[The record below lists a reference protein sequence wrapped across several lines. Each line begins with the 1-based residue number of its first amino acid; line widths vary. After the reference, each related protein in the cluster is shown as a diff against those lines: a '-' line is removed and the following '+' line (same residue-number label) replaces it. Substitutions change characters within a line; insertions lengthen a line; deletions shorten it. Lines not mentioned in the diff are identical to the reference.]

1 MKARYV
7 WRYFTSI
14 YRCDIAKRG
23 AQGFAAMQY
32 CVIFGTVLEEL
43 LSELTVLRFHKTNT
57 NLVNFDA
64 VLRFLLSFFVRFL
77 RPPHALSPP

>member
-1 MKARYV
+1 MKARY
-7 WRYFTSI
+7 RLALFTSI

-32 CVIFGTVLEEL
+32 CVIFGTVLEEF
-43 LSELTVLRFHKTNT
+43 LSEPTVLRFHKTKRFPVNT

-64 VLRFLLSFFVRFL
+64 VLRCL
-77 RPPHALSPP
+77 